1 MKPIRQLLR
10 RPGKTMLGVILTAL
24 ACVLLCVSVGQYYA
38 ACQMETRV
46 QETYT
51 TIALPTKYNSA
62 RVDKDGNILADG
74 EEEDKDAAGKIFFSS
89 QPPEIRSFLA
99 GLAENYPEI
108 VESVE
113 QLGLVSG
120 YCASICPVNY
130 RSKADEGNGEGLAYL
145 SNEPYNCA
153 ILAISIDEISDV
165 RPFATAEEMLWGVNP
180 ADSGAVVD
188 VKGTVL
194 EAYSLAP
201 EYDDPTG
208 RTIQIE
214 LRIEDAE
221 AFDAL
226 GLKIGK
232 EYLVYSSRYTDLDWE
247 LRQWISGGEQA
258 VFDSISWDNVEPL
271 SDEEREVVNKD
282 IELYGIESEYV
293 SVYHAF
299 VNGEEISYL
308 LNEDLL
314 SWINSCRMTVCS
326 NPAVAMGCLTQE
338 EVLDCNSGGLETMP
352 QKEYVQQYRQAGI
365 CPIDAID
372 SDGVWET
379 AQASTEINHHAFPVI
394 TTGNLQSVAQFASQ
408 DARMTAGRYFTQ
420 EEYESGSSVC
430 VLSESLAVSNG
441 LGVGDS
447 ITIQYYQTDANLPGQ
462 IDFKTANPIP
472 AYYSP
477 VKGFS
482 SEAVSYEI
490 VGLYR
495 QNNEWSGYD
504 YAFTPNTIFVPQ
516 NSVTCQT
523 ETSDSGFFRT
533 FVLKNGTSE
542 AMDAELEK
550 AGYPGLLSY
559 YDQGFSQIKGNLN
572 DYFSVAKTIL
582 LIGTIGWL
590 IFVTAFLILFPLHQK
605 KEAQRMW
612 TLGTSEK
619 QITSYI
625 TGSGIGIL
633 LPGSVLAGCVSLAL
647 LQYAL
652 NYIEDYTGIF
662 AEFSLPFLFVI
673 LIAGAQ
679 AILASGLI
687 YLTARIIA
695 KTPQKESGDPR

>member
-38 ACQMETRV
+38 ACQMET
-46 QETYT
+46 QIQKKYT
-51 TIALPTKYNSA
+51 TVALTTSKYNTSDA
-62 RVDKDGNILADG
+62 LDENGNVI
-74 EEEDKDAAGKIFFSS
+74 GKIYASR

-108 VESVE
+108 VGSVE

-120 YCASICPVNY
+120 YCASICPVNHT
-130 RSKADEGNGEGLAYL
+130 SKALYGVGDGMTKPDRA
-145 SNEPYNCA
+145 PYTCA
-153 ILAISIDEISDV
+153 MLAISIDDMSAV
-165 RPFATAEEMLWGVNP
+165 RPYMTEDAVWGDMNP

-226 GLKIGK
+226 GLKAGK
-232 EYLVYSSRYTDLDWE
+232 EYLVYGSNYMDLDWE
-247 LRQWISGGEQA
+247 LRQDIAEGEQA
-258 VFDSISWDNVEPL
+258 VFDSISWDNIQML
-271 SDEEREVVNKD
+271 SDDERAIFNKD
-282 IELYGIESEYV
+282 KYLYGREFDYV
-293 SVYHAF
+293 AKYQAL
-299 VNGEEISYL
+299 VNGEEFAYL

-462 IDFKTANPIP
+462 IDFKTANPVP

-625 TGSGIGIL
+625 MGSGIGIL